1 MTRAVLLRAGI
12 FATLVAMTARAQGLL
27 QVPTWIPAL
36 GRDRHLRRSS
46 YTPHVNSTFR
56 IVQQG
61 ARPVPVQL
69 EEIGDL
75 QGKPGAEEGFS
86 LLFSGPTRASFQQHP
101 RHVVQHPALGQFRLA
116 VFPVGRPHR
125 GRQHYEAI
133 VNR

>member
-1 MTRAVLLRAGI
+1 MTRAVLLKAGM
-12 FATLVAMTARAQGLL
+12 FAALVGMTARAQGLL
-27 QVPTWIPAL
+27 QAPTWIPLL

-46 YTPHVNSTFR
+46 YVPHLNSTFR
-56 IVQQG
+56 IVQQH
-61 ARPVPVQL
+61 ARPVSVQL

-86 LLFSGPTRASFQQHP
+86 LLFTGAQRTPFQQHP

-116 VFPVGRPHR
+116 VLLVGRPKR
-125 GRQHYEAI
+125 GKQQYEAI

>member
-1 MTRAVLLRAGI
+1 M

-27 QVPTWIPAL
+27 QAPTWIPAL

-46 YTPHVNSTFR
+46 YAPHVSSTFR
-56 IVQQG
+56 ILQQG
-61 ARPVPVQL
+61 GGPVPVQL

-86 LLFSGPTRASFQQHP
+86 LLFSGPQRSSFQQHL

-116 VFPVGRPHR
+116 VFPVGRPSR